1 MWHPVIAAEADLV
14 AERSYII
21 SIIGVYT
28 RIMAVPE
35 SERGSSDMRI

>member
-1 MWHPVIAAEADLV
+1 MWHLVIAAGANLV

-21 SIIGVYT
+21 SIVRVYT
-28 RIMAVPE
+28 QIMAVPE